1 MAAGAAV
8 ADTHGTLADRHTRSL
23 AAIASLDAV
32 LPVEEPAAAPR
43 RASRPAPR
51 AGGRLGPAAAPTADV
66 PEVKPSPALLVAE
79 IECALEGLRV
89 WSAAVQARVA
99 GLGSATDQAAA
110 SLMAALTTASL
121 ALAPSTGGSATPLA
135 FEALAQAM
143 ARAWGAAQEEQG
155 GLRAAVQAVGPP
167 PSRVVASTARY
178 ALALLRSVASDLEGS
193 RRRADA
199 LNTLV
204 ARQQPYVAVP
214 CPDSSQLASLEA
226 AMIAEQVVGPD
237 VWIVDLHRTSW
248 TERLL
253 TWPSAR
259 GGCVGRRGRART
271 PSRAWMSC
279 SSAWQRCRPGW
290 PLGGTRWIRLQL
302 HW

>member
-1 MAAGAAV
+1 M
-8 ADTHGTLADRHTRSL
+8 ADTHSTLADRHTRLL
-23 AAIASLDAV
+23 AAIASLDGV

-43 RASRPAPR
+43 RASRPPPR
-51 AGGRLGPAAAPTADV
+51 AGGRLGPAAAPMADV
-66 PEVKPSPALLVAE
+66 PEVKTSPALLVAE

-110 SLMAALTTASL
+110 DLVAALTTASL
-121 ALAPSTGGSATPLA
+121 ALSPSTRDPPATPLA

-167 PSRVVASTARY
+167 PSRAVASTARY
-178 ALALLRSVASDLEGS
+178 ALAFLRSVASDLEGS

-226 AMIAEQVVGPD
+226 AMIAEQVVGPVVQIFD
-237 VWIVDLHRTSW
+237 PPRTSW
-248 TERLL
+248 TERSL
-253 TWPSAR
+253 TWPSAC
-259 GGCVGRRGRART
+259 GGCVGRWGRART

-290 PLGGTRWIRLQL
+290 PLGGTRSIRPQL